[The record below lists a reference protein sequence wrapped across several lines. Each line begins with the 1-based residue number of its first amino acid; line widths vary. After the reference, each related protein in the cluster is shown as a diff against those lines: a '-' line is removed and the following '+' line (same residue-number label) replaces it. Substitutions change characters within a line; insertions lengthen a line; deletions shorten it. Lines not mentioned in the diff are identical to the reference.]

1 MERVMAQLVDIPQE
15 NLLET
20 AGLLCRAFQDYP
32 MLAYI
37 FNGPPALDDPAYLEF
52 FHFSSQVRTDLRW
65 PLIGVEQDGV
75 LAAAMGLS
83 LVDEQEWPE
92 SLQFARRGFMD
103 RLGPERSDRLAVYG
117 GAAESHRRKEPH
129 YYVGFIGVD
138 PLAQGKGYAR
148 LLLDEAH
155 HMSDADASS
164 AGVGLDTNSPKNV
177 EVYEHFGYKVI
188 ASSEVG
194 PVPLW
199 SMFRAK

>member
-1 MERVMAQLVDIPQE
+1 MAQLVDIPQE

-92 SLQFARRGFMD
+92 
-103 RLGPERSDRLAVYG
+103 
-117 GAAESHRRKEPH
+117 
-129 YYVGFIGVD
+129 
-138 PLAQGKGYAR
+138 
-148 LLLDEAH
+148 
-155 HMSDADASS
+155 
-164 AGVGLDTNSPKNV
+164 
-177 EVYEHFGYKVI
+177 
-188 ASSEVG
+188 
-194 PVPLW
+194 
-199 SMFRAK
+199 